1 VIKCIVFDMD
11 DTLYDEIDYYKS
23 GFTVISHQVAD
34 DFGLKAGVVFKVLWE
49 IFSSGNHKTA
59 FDAAAEKLG
68 IVFDKS
74 YIEKLVNIFRNHKPD
89 ITLPP
94 ESRMVLE
101 DLKSRYKLGL
111 ITDGYLPAQEFKA
124 KALGLEKFFDCIIYT
139 ESLGREYW
147 KPSPVSFEK
156 LLVRLDVSAGQ
167 CVYVADNL
175 RKDFLAPNQMGFK
188 TIRVVRKKRLHTGRV
203 PSKEALPRYEVDS
216 VAKLPDLLK
225 EINSV

>member
-1 VIKCIVFDMD
+1 MD

-34 DFGLKAGVVFKVLWE
+34 DFGLKAKVIFEVLWE

-74 YIEKLVNIFRNHKPD
+74 YIEKLINVFRNHNPD

-101 DLKSRYKLGL
+101 NLKSCYKLGL
-111 ITDGYLPAQEFKA
+111 ITDGYLPAQEFKV
-124 KALGLEKFFDCIIYT
+124 KVLGLEKFFDCIIYT

-147 KPSPVSFEK
+147 KPSPAGFEK
-156 LLVRLDVSAGQ
+156 LLARLAVSAGQ
-167 CVYVADNL
+167 CVYAADNL

-188 TIRVVRKKRLHTGRV
+188 TIRVVRKRRLHTGQA
-203 PSKEALPRYEVDS
+203 PSKEALPHYEVDS